1 MPRSPTPT
9 RRRAT
14 QGHTPRR
21 EHTPRPGF
29 LSIPTKNLP
38 NTPFRAITLRA
49 GNGNIIGFANP
60 NLMTYAQHAALA
72 TQRLQR
78 TGYNILSVL
87 FAVIICAV
95 IDLVLGSPF
104 LRFIGVVKGSDP
116 VSPFVSSIASASPF
130 ASSVGSVSPIGD
142 AGLIIKGLL

>member
-1 MPRSPTPT
+1 MPRSSSATT
-9 RRRAT
+9 TRRAT
-14 QGHTPRR
+14 RAY
-21 EHTPRPGF
+21 TPRPLS
-29 LSIPTKNLP
+29 LSIPINNLP

-60 NLMTYAQHAALA
+60 NLTTNAQHAALA

-104 LRFIGVVKGSDP
+104 LRFIGVVKGS

-130 ASSVGSVSPIGD
+130 ASSIGTVSPISSD
-142 AGLIIKGLL
+142 W